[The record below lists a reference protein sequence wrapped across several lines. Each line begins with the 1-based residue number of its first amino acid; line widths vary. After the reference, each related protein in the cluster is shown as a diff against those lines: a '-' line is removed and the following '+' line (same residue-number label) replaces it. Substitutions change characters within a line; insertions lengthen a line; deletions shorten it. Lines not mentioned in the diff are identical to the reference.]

1 MKVQITDLDNPAH
14 CTMEQTRLSI
24 GNGASGHA
32 LFFKSRDTSKTVM
45 TDRES
50 LVRLHQELGQYLE
63 NNP

>member
-1 MKVQITDLDNPAH
+1 MKVQITDLDNPSN

-24 GNGASGHA
+24 GNGGSGHA